1 MNERAHIPLAV
12 ISQFR
17 RGPPALT
24 TISKDGSAPL
34 GQHSTVSVL
43 AHKPP
48 PARRSHEVR
57 EVGSFGDGVFLSF
70 QSATLMTTRAM
81 DSSPSLLLRFERRPY
96 QVHSPS
102 YLSADG
108 VIGGIAR
115 TVTGPGPDPDA
126 VLL

>member
-1 MNERAHIPLAV
+1 V
-12 ISQFR
+12 Q
-17 RGPPALT
+17 
-24 TISKDGSAPL
+24 ISKDGSAPL
-34 GQHSTVSVL
+34 GQHGYTVLSTRS
-43 AHKPP
+43 HQPP
-48 PARRSHEVR
+48 RKCAHEVR